1 MIVME
6 KCMSQSDSIESALLG
21 ITKSASNFSAKV
33 SQMEK
38 KLKDFS
44 KFISQVDL
52 DTRNELQNF
61 DPKP

>member
-1 MIVME
+1 
-6 KCMSQSDSIESALLG
+6 MSQSDSIESALLG